1 MKTKN
6 FLFVFAILT
15 ISISYGQK
23 HSTESNIKMYEH
35 IWDKILNQ
43 GQIDLIN
50 DIYFDT
56 DIILVSNTENII
68 GVNDFKGYYQNFLIG
83 FSDIE
88 FSIIDIFG
96 QGEKMVKHWNFK
108 GKHTGD
114 FFGIPATGKL
124 VNIDGVTL
132 IKMKNGKIA
141 KEQDF
146 MDNAIFIEQL
156 GLVSNPNNI
165 TIIDA
170 LYNAFSTGD
179 MSSVLGTM
187 DAAIVWNEAEG
198 NSYADGN
205 PYIGPDAILNGVF
218 ARLVANHEYF
228 KLSDIELHEM
238 SNNKVLATLRYDAK
252 NKKTGKYYNAQVAH
266 LWSLK
271 DNKIVKFQQY
281 ADTKKLTDAEKI

>member
-1 MKTKN
+1 
-6 FLFVFAILT
+6 
-15 ISISYGQK
+15 
-23 HSTESNIKMYEH
+23 
-35 IWDKILNQ
+35 
-43 GQIDLIN
+43 
-50 DIYFDT
+50 
-56 DIILVSNTENII
+56 
-68 GVNDFKGYYQNFLIG
+68 
-83 FSDIE
+83 
-88 FSIIDIFG
+88 
-96 QGEKMVKHWNFK
+96 
-108 GKHTGD
+108 
-114 FFGIPATGKL
+114 
-124 VNIDGVTL
+124 
-132 IKMKNGKIA
+132 MKNGKIA